1 MIVNAKN
8 IKRVL
13 AYAKKMKPYESFF
26 RYYHKKGQITFNT
39 SVQLVDEIRTWRR
52 ERKQGM
58 ITISQE
64 NNLTKMIE
72 GIPYYILIIES
83 SENNWM
89 FDPVG
94 LGFDEHE
101 FIINGIMYV
110 FKREKDRDATY
121 KYIIG

>member
-58 ITISQE
+58 ITINQE

-110 FKREKDRDATY
+110 FKKEKDRDATY